1 MGRQKKAVSQPP
13 PPRGGGGKQ
22 RGISPTKFFFLPAR
36 RKRQASIKVLDRN
49 GNDKVITAMVWKT
62 PPGETFEMKTID

>member
-1 MGRQKKAVSQPP
+1 LYLS
-13 PPRGGGGKQ
+13 
-22 RGISPTKFFFLPAR
+22 R

-62 PPGETFEMKTID
+62 TTGEAFEMKTID